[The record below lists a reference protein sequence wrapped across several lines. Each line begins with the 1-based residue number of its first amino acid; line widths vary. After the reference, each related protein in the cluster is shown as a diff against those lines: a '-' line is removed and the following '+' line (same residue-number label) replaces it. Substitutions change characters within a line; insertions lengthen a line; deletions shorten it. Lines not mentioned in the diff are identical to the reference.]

1 MTTKDQKLSPISL
14 FALRLR
20 MLRNKKEI
28 GTGTGFLYE
37 HPGIDNKYFLVT
49 NYHVL
54 TARAPDNPAMLLPD
68 YPDSP
73 DEIAWSCFDRPELTI
88 GEGSVSLF
96 GLQWLEHPKRSEGV
110 DFVALP
116 IELPNDIVKMTN
128 RTLPLVDDISVSVG
142 TDLFIVGFPYGYS
155 PIQPFP
161 IYKRGT
167 VASEPVIH
175 PGGLPYFLID
185 ANTAPGMSGSPVFA
199 IEKRLKIYATKTQAK
214 LMEDIKSG
222 ATSALSALQDLT
234 ALTAQEPHWET
245 EYKLIGIYS
254 SRITGPVGSGK
265 SGDYGLGKVWTID
278 AVAQAFEEAN
288 IVDHPYPPHPV
299 T

>member
-1 MTTKDQKLSPISL
+1 
-14 FALRLR
+14 

-37 HPGIDNKYFLVT
+37 HPRLDNKYFLVT

-54 TARAPDNPAMLLPD
+54 TARAPDNPSTLLPG

-73 DEIAWSCFDRPELTI
+73 DAIAWSCFDRPAMTI
-88 GEGSVSLF
+88 GQGSVSLF
-96 GLQWLEHPKRSEGV
+96 DAKWLEHPKRSEGV

-116 IELPNDIVKMTN
+116 VELPSDIVKMTN
-128 RTLPLVDDISVSVG
+128 RTLPLVEDISVSVG

-155 PIQPFP
+155 PIQPLP

-167 VASEPVIH
+167 VASEPIIRR
-175 PGGLPYFLID
+175 GGLPYFLID

-199 IEKRLKIYATKTQAK
+199 IEKRLKIYATKAQVK
-214 LMEDIKSG
+214 LMDDVKSG
-222 ATSALSALQDLT
+222 AARALSSLKELTDLAAQD
-234 ALTAQEPHWET
+234 PHWET

-254 SRITGPVGSGK
+254 SRITGPVGPGK

-288 IVDHPYPPHPV
+288 IVDHPYPPHPID
-299 T
+299 